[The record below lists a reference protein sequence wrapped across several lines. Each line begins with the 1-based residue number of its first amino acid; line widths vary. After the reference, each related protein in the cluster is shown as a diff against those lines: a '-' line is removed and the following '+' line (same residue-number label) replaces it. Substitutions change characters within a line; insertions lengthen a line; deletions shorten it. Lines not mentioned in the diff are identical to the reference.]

1 MQLLSA
7 LGGLTSTLLDISYRW
22 QQHDNWEQVIQ
33 KLFNSLPVGLVMVSP
48 GDTQPHLN
56 QWSQRYFREDRGKAD
71 SHSGPL
77 QVILQALKKDSGDFH
92 LKIEDTLLFVKIFGV
107 SPEASARSRIALLYD
122 LTRERN
128 RIREA
133 LVRECYRCNWKQLP
147 LSVLLIQ
154 APAQEVLLQA
164 RQPQLEKTLRES
176 AIAGP
181 VDAQTLAIVLPEMHP
196 IQAKNWLRRNRHLLP
211 ILELNI
217 GLSALSPTQNEGL
230 ELLEEAYQTLENHH
244 EFFRYRVAREDRYE
258 PVNDTISLVLDNRFQ
273 EVRNALLPA
282 PNTLPDQQLDG
293 LVLDLKDFPKV
304 EAACAQAAEINPEF
318 KLLLT
323 SADETALPPEI
334 QKYSYVHFLTKPFG
348 PEEIKKRFRQ
358 LWN

>member
-22 QQHDNWEQVIQ
+22 QQHDHWEQVIQ

-48 GDTQPHLN
+48 GDTQTHLN

-107 SPEASARSRIALLYD
+107 SPEASARPRIALLYD

-154 APAQEVLLQA
+154 APAQEELLQA
-164 RQPQLEKTLRES
+164 RQPQLEKRS
-176 AIAGP
+176 GKVPSP
-181 VDAQTLAIVLPEMHP
+181 VRWMPKP
-196 IQAKNWLRRNRHLLP
+196 WL
-211 ILELNI
+211 
-217 GLSALSPTQNEGL
+217 S
-230 ELLEEAYQTLENHH
+230 
-244 EFFRYRVAREDRYE
+244 FFRRC
-258 PVNDTISLVLDNRFQ
+258 
-273 EVRNALLPA
+273 
-282 PNTLPDQQLDG
+282 TLS
-293 LVLDLKDFPKV
+293 KPKTGCV
-304 EAACAQAAEINPEF
+304 GIATFSQ
-318 KLLLT
+318 
-323 SADETALPPEI
+323 SW
-334 QKYSYVHFLTKPFG
+334 S
-348 PEEIKKRFRQ
+348 
-358 LWN
+358 